1 MGSGATALS
10 VVVLVHKSGLERLKQ
25 QQNMEETIVQD
36 LKKKHAHAK
45 SKNVPVKKELW
56 YTRQPIDILNIFRVA
71 VIFIMLTGFNNDY

>member
-36 LKKKHAHAK
+36 LKKKHDIVK
-45 SKNVPVKKELW
+45 SKNVPV
-56 YTRQPIDILNIFRVA
+56 R
-71 VIFIMLTGFNNDY
+71 